1 MDTVPIVIERTSGGE
16 RAYDIYSRLLK
27 DRIVFLG
34 SEISSEMASAVICQ
48 LLFLNLDNKDEDISL
63 YIMSPGGEVNASL
76 AIYDTMQ
83 HISNDIAT
91 YCIGEASSGAALLL
105 AAGKAGKRYSLPG
118 ARVMIHQPWGGVS
131 GDARDITIQAAEIN
145 RQKEIVYE
153 RFARHTGRS
162 IAAIEKDCDRDHF
175 MSAKEAKDYGII
187 DAILDSKKLPSL
199 KVPSLRKR

>member
-1 MDTVPIVIERTSGGE
+1 LETVPIVIERTSGGE

-34 SEISSEMASAVICQ
+34 GEISSDMASTVICQ

-91 YCIGEASSGAALLL
+91 YCIGEAASGAALLL
-105 AAGKAGKRYSLPG
+105 AAGKSGKRYALPG
-118 ARVMIHQPWGGVS
+118 ARVMIHQPWGGVM
-131 GDARDITIQAAEIN
+131 GDAKDINIQATEIN
-145 RQKEIVYE
+145 RQKESIYE
-153 RFARHTGRS
+153 RFSRHTGR
-162 IAAIEKDCDRDHF
+162 AVAEIERDCDRDHF
-175 MSAKEAKDYGII
+175 MSAQEAKDYGLI
-187 DAILDSKKLPSL
+187 DAILESKKLPPKGK
-199 KVPSLRKR
+199 KVQG